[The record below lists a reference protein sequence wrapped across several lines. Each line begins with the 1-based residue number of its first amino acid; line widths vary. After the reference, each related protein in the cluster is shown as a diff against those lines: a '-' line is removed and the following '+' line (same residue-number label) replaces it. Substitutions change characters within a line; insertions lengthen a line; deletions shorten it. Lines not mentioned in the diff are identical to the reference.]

1 MANRRVAPLND
12 TLIKTAKPKEK
23 DYTLPDGDGLQ
34 LLVKAIGSKVWEV
47 RYTINGKTTKTTIG
61 TYPKVTLANAR
72 KIKDQYKTTAME
84 GLNPT
89 HLKKQAK
96 LEQEQDTQGQFHLV
110 VYDWLKTLKQAPTT
124 LHKKTRNFERDV
136 FPFFCQYDKYQ
147 NITSSCPI
155 KEITHSQIYDV
166 VKTKENTSI
175 DTARRLLNDCRDI
188 WLYAIHKGLVETNVI
203 ANISRKGLAK
213 YEVTHHPK
221 ITDESILKEL
231 IQAINNYSSLL
242 TRYALQFVLLN
253 PLRVENLVTLKWE
266 YVDLKKG
273 IITIPRSEMKVKNKN
288 FSDFILPLSTQAVSL
303 MKEIYQ
309 LTGWGTWVFHGTD
322 HTQPMN
328 KETCNRALE
337 RMRFNDEEAGRRQRT
352 HSFRGTFRSLA
363 ETYEQQHGVSEA
375 SREACLDH
383 HEQDVKK
390 RAYTHRADY
399 TAQMKILMQWWA
411 NFIDKLTHH

>member
-89 HLKKQAK
+89 HLKKQVK
-96 LEQEQDTQGQFHLV
+96 LEQEQDIQGQFHLV
-110 VYDWLKTLKQAPTT
+110 VYDWLKMLKLAPITLN
-124 LHKKTRNFERDV
+124 KKTRNFERDV
-136 FPFFCQYDKYQ
+136 FPFFCKYDAHQ
-147 NITSSCPI
+147 NIVFSTHI
-155 KEITHSQIYDV
+155 KDITHGQVFEII
-166 VKTKENTSI
+166 KAKENTSI
-175 DTARRLLNDCRDI
+175 DTARRLLNDCNDI
-188 WLYAIHKGLVETNVI
+188 WLYAINRGLININII

-221 ITDESILKEL
+221 ITDESILQEL
-231 IQAINNYSSLL
+231 ILAIEAYPSQL
-242 TRYALQFVLLN
+242 TRYALKFLLLN
-253 PLRVENLVTLKWE
+253 PYRAMNLTTLKWE
-266 YVDLKKG
+266 YVDLEKG
-273 IITIPRSEMKVKNKN
+273 IITIPRNEMKIKNKN
-288 FSDFILPLSTQAVSL
+288 FSDFILPLSTQTVRL
-303 MKEIYQ
+303 MKEIYK
-309 LTGWGTWVFHGTD
+309 LTGWGTWVFHGKNETV
-322 HTQPMN
+322 PMN

-337 RMRFNDEEAGRRQRT
+337 RMRFNDEDAGRRQRT

-363 ETYEQQHGVSEA
+363 ETYERQHGVSEA

-411 NFIDKLTHH
+411 DFIDNL

>member
-1 MANRRVAPLND
+1 MANRRVASLND
-12 TLIKTAKPKEK
+12 TLIKTVKFKDK
-23 DYTLPDGDGLQ
+23 DYTLADGDGLQ
-34 LLVKAIGSKVWEV
+34 LLVKTIGSKVWEV

-61 TYPKVTLANAR
+61 TYPKVSLANAR
-72 KIKDQYKTTAME
+72 KKRDQYKMMALE
-84 GLNPT
+84 GVSPIEQKRLSQ
-89 HLKKQAK
+89 KQ
-96 LEQEQDTQGQFHLV
+96 QENDVRGQFHLV
-110 VYDWLKTLKQAPTT
+110 IYDWLKTLKIAPIT
-124 LHKKTRNFERDV
+124 LDKKTRNFERDV
-136 FPFFCQYDKYQ
+136 FPFFCQYDKNQ
-147 NITSSCPI
+147 NITSSCHI

-166 VKTKENTSI
+166 VKTKESTSI
-175 DTARRLLNDCRDI
+175 DTARRLLNDCREI
-188 WLYAIHKGLVETNVI
+188 WLYAIHKGLVKANGI

-231 IQAINNYSSLL
+231 IQAINNYPSLL

-253 PLRVENLVTLKWE
+253 PLRVENLVTLKWG
-266 YVDLKKG
+266 YVDFKKE
-273 IITIPRSEMKVKNKN
+273 IITIPRLEMKIKNKN
-288 FSDFILPLSTQAVSL
+288 FDDFVLPLSTQAVSL

-309 LTGWGTWVFHGTD
+309 LTGSGIWVFHGKNETA
-322 HTQPMN
+322 PMN

-337 RMRFNDEEAGRRQRT
+337 RMGFNDEEAGRRQRT

-363 ETYEQQHGVSEA
+363 ETYEQQHSVSEA

-411 NFIDKLTHH
+411 NFIDGL